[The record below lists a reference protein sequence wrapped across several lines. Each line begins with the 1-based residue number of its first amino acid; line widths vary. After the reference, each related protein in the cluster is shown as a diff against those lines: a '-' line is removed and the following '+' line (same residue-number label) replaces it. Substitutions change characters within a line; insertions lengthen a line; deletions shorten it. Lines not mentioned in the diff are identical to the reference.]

1 MPGNSNSNNF
11 NFGLQCWA
19 SSRRSFLPLR
29 TFLTHTSRQVV
40 WPLLSARKRP
50 LRNKALMD
58 MWFVRRL
65 LKRRPSTILVSE
77 IRDSRVFRTWNQD
90 VSIELAHRVLS
101 YGGVEVRFEWKG
113 VKGKEAE
120 GRKRAIELPVGSV

>member
-1 MPGNSNSNNF
+1 
-11 NFGLQCWA
+11 
-19 SSRRSFLPLR
+19 
-29 TFLTHTSRQVV
+29 
-40 WPLLSARKRP
+40 
-50 LRNKALMD
+50 MD

-101 YGGVEVRFEWKG
+101 YGGVEVRFEWKV

-120 GRKRAIELPVGSV
+120 GRKRAIELPAGSVRLLGGKAEQMSVRGRDRSDTERLKKY